1 MNKAALVLASA
12 SLLLAGCD
20 QGSKSNDV
28 SIKGQNGSVTISAN
42 GQNFTMKAN
51 DEKNGSVTMSANGNH
66 FTMKASDGTQT
77 VNINASGHGADVDL
91 PDFVTKYPGATVK
104 TTTVNA
110 GANGTAGSIT
120 FETSDSPAT
129 VIAYYKKKSA
139 DEGFT
144 KALDMNMGPT
154 TVFSANSD
162 GGKKSFQVI
171 AANSGN
177 GARVQVNWSGK

>member
-20 QGSKSNDV
+20 QGSKSNDA

-51 DEKNGSVTMSANGNH
+51 DEKNSSFTMSANGGH
-66 FTMKASDGTQT
+66 FTMKAQDNGQT
-77 VNINASGHGADVDL
+77 VDINASGHGNNVNM
-91 PDFVTKYPGATVK
+91 PDFVSAYPGAKVK
-104 TTTVNA
+104 STTVNA
-110 GANGTAGSIT
+110 GAGGAAGSFT
-120 FETSDSPAT
+120 FETTDSPAT
-129 VIAYYKKKSA
+129 VIAYYKRKSS

-144 KALDMNMGPT
+144 RALDMNMGPT
-154 TVFSANSD
+154 TVYSATSD
-162 GGKKSFQVI
+162 GGKKTFQVI
-171 AANSGN
+171 AANSGS